1 MPYQPGERASRLARF
16 EEIRA
21 GDEAELEHTLTDAD
35 VAAFAALTGDYNP
48 LHVDPEYARRTLFRK
63 PVVHGMLS
71 ASFISTMIGML
82 LPGQGALWTGQT
94 LEFLHQAYAGDRLR
108 VVSRVRQ
115 KSPATRMLVLVTTIT
130 NQDGTPLVVGES
142 TVKMLRPDDEPE
154 TGLVSGEA
162 EGTEETDPAE
172 RAAPAARV
180 QASGDGP
187 ARTVLVTGA
196 SRGIGAATARRLA
209 RDGWAV
215 VVNYARDAAGAR
227 EVAQAIAADGGRAVA
242 LGADVSDPDEVRA
255 MLAAAVEALGPIGA
269 LVHCA
274 APPSALRRFADLGWD
289 AFQRQLDVQVRGA
302 YNCAAAVL
310 PAMAEAGGGGVVFL
324 GSVAADGA
332 PPAQQSEY
340 VVAKAALTALARSLA
355 VEYGPK
361 GVRVNV
367 VAPGMTKTDMI
378 AHVPD
383 KAKLLT
389 QMQTPL
395 RRLAEPADVAGAI
408 AFLLS
413 PSAAHVTGETLR
425 VAGGA
430 VMA

>member
-48 LHVDPEYARRTLFRK
+48 LHVDAEYARRTLFRK

-130 NQDGTPLVVGES
+130 NQDGTPLIVGES
-142 TVKMLRPDDEPE
+142 TVKMLRPDGEEE
-154 TGLVSGEA
+154 TGAGSGGA
-162 EGTEETDPAE
+162 EQADQTDPAE
-172 RAAPAARV
+172 RATPAVRAV
-180 QASGDGP
+180 PAGGEA
-187 ARTVLVTGA
+187 ARTVLVTGG
-196 SRGIGAATARRLA
+196 SRGIGAAAARRLA

-227 EVAQAIAADGGRAVA
+227 EVAQAIVAEGGRAVA
-242 LGADVSDPDEVRA
+242 LGADVSDADEVRA

-274 APPSALRRFADLGWD
+274 APPSALRRFGDLGWD

-302 YNCAAAVL
+302 YNCAGAVL
-310 PAMAEAGGGGVVFL
+310 PGMAEAGAGAVVFL
-324 GSVAADGA
+324 GSVAADGV

-355 VEYGPK
+355 VEYGPR